1 MPVIAVVLL
10 DGVPGHHV
18 TTPAVCFG
26 TADRCHPRVSYE
38 VRLCAAPGFRS
49 TGGPAAFGLAAPWGL
64 DGLAELTEAD
74 TVLVPGQAVRPGDPP
89 PEVVGALRAAA
100 ARGCRIGAFGSGT
113 FTLAATG
120 LLDGRRAS
128 TARGLAAELAR
139 RHPRTEVDP
148 DGAVVADGPFHTAA
162 GVLGGVDLCLRL
174 ITVDHGVAVA
184 VETERQVFLE
194 LYAEDAEAPGG
205 PVGPSGAPGGPV
217 GASPVGDGLGPT
229 LGWLEARLDRPLT
242 LEDIAGH
249 AGLTVRAL
257 SRRFRAET
265 GLPPLQYLL
274 RVRIQRAQRLLE
286 RGDEPVARIAART
299 GLGTPANL
307 RHHFQRHTGTTPSIY
322 RAAFRSLVASLAG
335 SGDAPAG

>member
-1 MPVIAVVLL
+1 MPVIAVLLL

-74 TVLVPGQAVRPGDPP
+74 TVLVPGQAVRPGGPP
-89 PEVVGALRAAA
+89 PEVAGALRAAA
-100 ARGCRIGAFGSGT
+100 DRGCRIGAFGSGT

-128 TARGLAAELAR
+128 TAPGLAAELAR

-148 DGAVVADGPFHTAA
+148 DGVVVADGPFHTAA

-194 LYAEDAEAPGG
+194 LYAEGA
-205 PVGPSGAPGGPV
+205 GAPGGPGAPV
-217 GASPVGDGLGPT
+217 GAPVSGDGLGPT
-229 LGWLEARLDRPLT
+229 LGWLETRLDRPLT

-307 RHHFQRHTGTTPSIY
+307 RHHFQRHTGTTPSVY

-335 SGDAPAG
+335 SGDAAAG

>member
-1 MPVIAVVLL
+1 MPVIAALLL

-64 DGLAELTEAD
+64 EGLAEAD
-74 TVLVPGQAVRPGDPP
+74 TVLVPGHEGHLDGPP

-100 ARGCRIGAFGSGT
+100 ERGCRIGAFGAGT

-120 LLDGRRAS
+120 LLDGRRAA

-139 RHPRTEVDP
+139 RHPRIAVDP
-148 DGAVVADGPFHTAA
+148 DGVVVEDGPFHTSA

-174 ITVDHGVAVA
+174 ITADHGVAVA
-184 VETERQVFLE
+184 VETERQLFLE
-194 LYAEDAEAPGG
+194 LPADDARAPGV
-205 PVGPSGAPGGPV
+205 PVSDGA
-217 GASPVGDGLGPT
+217 LGPT

-242 LEDIAGH
+242 LDDIAGH
-249 AGLTVRAL
+249 AGLTVRGL

-307 RHHFQRHTGTTPSIY
+307 RHHFQRYTGTTPSVY
-322 RAAFRSLVASLAG
+322 RAAFRSLVASLTG
-335 SGDAPAG
+335 SPDGPMGPDRGAAAD